1 MQPRLKEPFQR
12 ENNMSYV
19 TSYKVEGER
28 FEGPR
33 LEVDTFKKAEVA
45 ASTLKT
51 EDLNHPI
58 ALYDTPKVKV
68 YGVVIKGEETGRE
81 SIAKFKEHNN

>member
-1 MQPRLKEPFQR
+1 
-12 ENNMSYV
+12 MSYV
-19 TSYKVEGER
+19 TSYQVDGQS

-51 EDLNHPI
+51 EDLKHPA
-58 ALYDTPKVKV
+58 ALSNMPEVKV
-68 YGVVIKGEETGRE
+68 YGVVIKGEGVGRE
-81 SIAKFKEHNN
+81 SVAKFK